1 MLFDCRRTPLTRTSC
16 ASVPS
21 VQLDM
26 GNIFKHY
33 NVLEA
38 EKYSLTLMHKAPDA
52 PLGPHGKV
60 RRRGAAVGVVS
71 RPAAG
76 AASAVVRW
84 FFFLLRRFGFE
95 SELMDFFSRRLG
107 TVANGAHGDLHR
119 QAEAVLAGIA
129 AGIAAAVARG
139 AMQRI
144 ER

>member
-84 FFFLLRRFGFE
+84 FFFFCC
-95 SELMDFFSRRLG
+95 
-107 TVANGAHGDLHR
+107 
-119 QAEAVLAGIA
+119 AVLVSNRSSWISSHA
-129 AGIAAAVARG
+129 ASVQLQMEPMEIYTVKLKLSLQA
-139 AMQRI
+139 
-144 ER
+144 

>member
-84 FFFLLRRFGFE
+84 FFFF
-95 SELMDFFSRRLG
+95 
-107 TVANGAHGDLHR
+107 VAPFWFRIGAHGFLLTPPR
-119 QAEAVLAGIA
+119 YSCKWSPW
-129 AGIAAAVARG
+129 RFTPSS
-139 AMQRI
+139 
-144 ER
+144 